1 MNRFSLAA
9 LLAGMVLV
17 TYASRYPMI
26 ALLGRW
32 DLPARARRWLQFVPV
47 AAFTAII
54 VPTVLAPQDS
64 IDLSLGNHALWAA
77 LLAII
82 VARLTKHTLAT
93 IATALAAYYILRW
106 ITL

>member
-1 MNRFSLAA
+1 MNRLNIAA

-32 DLPARARRWLQFVPV
+32 ELSARARRWLEFVPV

-54 VPTVLAPQDS
+54 VPSVLAPQDS
-64 IDLSLGNHALWAA
+64 IDLSLGNHAVWAA
-77 LLAII
+77 LIAII

-93 IATALAAYYILRW
+93 IATALAAYTILRW
-106 ITL
+106 IGL